1 MKRLVNTVL
10 LNRMSQYVTQNLK
23 NRSHIILRLWTEHC
37 EYIMA
42 QKCRRGQ
49 QMVSLYTKI
58 WDDHK
63 LRELFKKIRRQ
74 VCIIFCVLNV

>member
-1 MKRLVNTVL
+1 MRRLAHTIL
-10 LNRMSQYVTQNLK
+10 LDRMSQYVTQNLK

-37 EYIMA
+37 EYIIA

-58 WDDHK
+58 WDDRK
-63 LRELFKKIRRQ
+63 LRELFNKFRRQ
-74 VCIIFCVLNV
+74 VIYLYR